1 MKFKSL
7 IASSALI
14 VGTVVAAHAYDG
26 QKYAKDA
33 KVSLEQAREIALKV
47 LPGGKISKEELEHEK
62 GGSGLRYTF
71 DIAVGQSTHEVGV
84 DAENGA
90 ILENSVEG
98 KDKD

>member
-1 MKFKSL
+1 MNFKSL
-7 IASSALI
+7 FASSALI
-14 VGTVVAAHAYDG
+14 VGAVAAAHAYDG